1 MTDQS
6 DDYGPSHRALK
17 KAIAL
22 AGNTQE
28 ALAQILGVTQPAV
41 NKMLRSKAPLGTQ
54 HCVRIMKALGIPREE
69 LRPTDYWEQ
78 WPDLP
83 KPSDM
88 EPAPIPG
95 AKVHVNDP
103 S

>member
-6 DDYGPSHRALK
+6 DNYGPSHRALK

-28 ALAQILGVTQPAV
+28 ALARILGVTQPAV

-54 HCVRIMKALGIPREE
+54 HCVRIMKTLGIPREE

-83 KPSDM
+83 KPS
-88 EPAPIPG
+88 ETAPASQ
-95 AKVHVNDP
+95 ACARADVNDP